1 MSSKPGV
8 SKSGVSRI
16 VCVQCERPEAGC
28 GCEKY
33 CVFCQSELDMRLCT
47 DGLYYCGACRSACDY
62 KTAD

>member
-1 MSSKPGV
+1 MSCKPA
-8 SKSGVSRI
+8 VSRI

-33 CVFCQSELDMRLCT
+33 CVFCQSELNMRLCT
-47 DGLYYCGACRSACDY
+47 DGLYYCDACRSACDY

>member
-1 MSSKPGV
+1 MSSKPA
-8 SKSGVSRI
+8 VSRI

-33 CVFCQSELDMRLCT
+33 CVFCQSELEMRLCT
-47 DGLYYCGACRSACDY
+47 DGLYYCEACRSACDY